1 MESTKV
7 RDVEETMESISSE
20 IVFQVCL
27 SLSGLYRDVD
37 FEFKAELVINRCEV
51 HLFGDNEIDKKAEE
65 FIKNE
70 INKELLKA
78 RKEGE

>member
-1 MESTKV
+1 M
-7 RDVEETMESISSE
+7 I
-20 IVFQVCL
+20 
-27 SLSGLYRDVD
+27 

-78 RKEGE
+78 RKERE